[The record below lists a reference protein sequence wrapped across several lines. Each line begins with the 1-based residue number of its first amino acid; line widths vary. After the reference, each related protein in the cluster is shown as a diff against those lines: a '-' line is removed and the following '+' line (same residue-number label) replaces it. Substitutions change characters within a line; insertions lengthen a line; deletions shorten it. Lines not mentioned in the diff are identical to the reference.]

1 MDAEFWWRLDL
12 NSPIADIRRMAA
24 VQMLLDPPPAAAAG
38 ELADIAAREDD
49 ADTREILRQIISG
62 YERRPAVPV
71 TVSESRPTEGEG
83 PWTGWAGSPAQR
95 LEWLGRLPP
104 ETRKQLAREAPE
116 RLARERHPLVASAMI
131 RIFGRVWPATALEG
145 LIPYVSQDNVPVCL
159 AALETLRQRKPELL
173 PPLLPALLTSGSSRV
188 RGAAVRALAEID
200 RDEALAH
207 LEALLL
213 DADPSRRLEGLRC
226 CFHTRFEDVMQLL
239 LKAMAVE
246 TDVRRLT
253 AYGTLFEINPSLEAP
268 FRLYELSER
277 ASPQGAEVLKRLVAA
292 SCRAIGNTLL
302 KPEDFQKYRDR
313 LQEWI
318 DRRAAAGLAQDIVAR
333 AADGRGFDH
342 ELTATIERARKR
354 PALWNALQELS
365 ALPMPRAA
373 RILFL
378 KAVGGTT
385 APSDEQPLLAQSAEP
400 PGKPEPAGPHPVAG
414 TAEDERASPGTTGR
428 PAGEKPAKPADSLE
442 VLALLSPDDRETA
455 NREIVRI
462 LSSMDK
468 APAPLVAAAF
478 RAAIRCS
485 VDNQAPSA
493 RRALNGADPGVVSA
507 AVEYL
512 GKFAP
517 DDIEPLLGR
526 FLASS
531 ESRIKSAAVRV
542 LQRSD
547 PLQAVSAL
555 KTMLRSRQVEHQKL
569 GIACLVHVEFSLVR
583 DALAELLETNPPQDL
598 LESGLC
604 LFQTNADPE
613 GVYRLYL
620 LEKRLPAEAA
630 GNIRKTR
637 REMMTFLAGS
647 GRLSPDLGK
656 IESELQERMDRE
668 SKKSSAAP
676 PAYAFKVLQKSI
688 PSSNP
693 PVGPLGPE
701 TSRQTIMVAATVFVA
716 LVCVVVAWNGV
727 PGPSGEASSP
737 TVFPSAAPVAGGR
750 LQIRQVDGWVREERS
765 AADEFKIESETG
777 EVFRIPCR
785 DYEPVPSLGARF
797 KGALI
802 LMRKND
808 DGSWFA
814 RRAAAAGL
822 R

>member
-24 VQMLLDPPPAAAAG
+24 VQMLLDPPPASTAD
-38 ELADIAAREDD
+38 ELTSIAAREDD
-49 ADTREILRQIISG
+49 AETREILRQIISG
-62 YERRPAVPV
+62 YDRPPVVPASVTEPRPA
-71 TVSESRPTEGEG
+71 EADG
-83 PWTGWAGSPAQR
+83 PWAGWAGSPAQR

-104 ETRKQLAREAPE
+104 DKRRELAGEAPE
-116 RLARERHPLVASAMI
+116 RLSRERHPLVASAMI
-131 RIFGRVWPATALEG
+131 RIFGRAWPEG
-145 LIPYVSQDNVPVCL
+145 SLGILVPYVSLDNVPVCL

-173 PPLLPALLTSGSSRV
+173 LPVLPALLTSGSPRV
-188 RGAAVRALAEID
+188 RGAAVRALAEVD

-226 CFHTRFEDVMQLL
+226 CFHARFEDVMQLL

-246 TDVRRLT
+246 TDARRLT

-292 SCRAIGNTLL
+292 SCRAVGTTLL
-302 KPEDFQKYRDR
+302 NPADFQKYRDR

-333 AADGRGFDH
+333 AADGRGLDH
-342 ELTATIERARKR
+342 ELTAMIERARKR
-354 PALWNALQELS
+354 PVLWNALQGL
-365 ALPMPRAA
+365 ATLPMPPAA
-373 RILFL
+373 RALFV
-378 KAVGGTT
+378 KAVGG
-385 APSDEQPLLAQSAEP
+385 
-400 PGKPEPAGPHPVAG
+400 
-414 TAEDERASPGTTGR
+414 ASPASGASPLSAQPPDAGSAPETANPPPASPNTEPVNASPPAAAR
-428 PAGEKPAKPADSLE
+428 PAVEKGAPVDSLE
-442 VLALLSPDDRETA
+442 VLALLTPDDRETA
-455 NREIVRI
+455 NREIVHI
-462 LSSMDK
+462 LSAIDK
-468 APAPLVAAAF
+468 SPAPLVAAAF

-485 VDNQAPSA
+485 IENQAPAA
-493 RRALNGADPGVVSA
+493 RRALNGSDPGIVSA
-507 AVEYL
+507 AIEYL

-526 FLASS
+526 FLASM
-531 ESRIKSAAVRV
+531 EPRIKSAAVRV

-583 DALAELLETNPPQDL
+583 EALAELLGTNPPGDL
-598 LESGLC
+598 LETGLC

-613 GVYRLYL
+613 GVYRLHL
-620 LEKRLPAEAA
+620 LEKRLPIEAA
-630 GNIRKTR
+630 GYVRKTR

-647 GRLSPDLGK
+647 GRLSQDVGK
-656 IESELQERMDRE
+656 VEDELQERAERE
-668 SKKSSAAP
+668 SKKRTAAP

-688 PSSNP
+688 PSS
-693 PVGPLGPE
+693 
-701 TSRQTIMVAATVFVA
+701 TSAQGGEVDRPAIVAAIAVFVV
-716 LVCVVVAWNGV
+716 LVFAAVAWNIV
-727 PGPSGEASSP
+727 PGAGGEPLSPAASSSA
-737 TVFPSAAPVAGGR
+737 PSTPGGR
-750 LQIRQVDGWVREERS
+750 LQIRQVNGWVREERS
-765 AADEFKIESETG
+765 SADEFKIEAETG
-777 EVFRIPCR
+777 EIFRVPCR
-785 DYEPVPSLGARF
+785 DYDPVPSLGKRF

>member
-24 VQMLLDPPPAAAAG
+24 VQMLLDPPPASAAD
-38 ELADIAAREDD
+38 ELAGIAAREDD
-49 ADTREILRQIISG
+49 AETLDILRQIISG
-62 YERRPAVPV
+62 YDRLPSVSAAVSEPRPA
-71 TVSESRPTEGEG
+71 EEEG
-83 PWTGWAGSPAQR
+83 PWAGWAGSPAQR

-104 ETRKQLAREAPE
+104 EKRRELALDAPE
-116 RLARERHPLVASAMI
+116 RLARERNPLVASAMI
-131 RIFGRVWPATALEG
+131 RIFGRAWPANALDA

-173 PPLLPALLTSGSSRV
+173 LPVLPALLTSGSPRV

-213 DADPSRRLEGLRC
+213 DPDPSRRLEGLRC

-292 SCRAIGNTLL
+292 SCRAIGTALL

-318 DRRAAAGLAQDIVAR
+318 DRRAAAGLAQEIVAR
-333 AADGRGFDH
+333 AADGRGIDH
-342 ELTATIERARKR
+342 EVTAMIERARKR
-354 PALWNALQELS
+354 PILWNALQGL
-365 ALPMPRAA
+365 ATLPMPPAA
-373 RILFL
+373 RALFL
-378 KAVGGTT
+378 KAVGG
-385 APSDEQPLLAQSAEP
+385 AAAASDEQPPFVHPAEP
-400 PGKPEPAGPHPVAG
+400 GGKPEPSGLPPAGGKAEAERVSPA
-414 TAEDERASPGTTGR
+414 TAGR
-428 PAGEKPAKPADSLE
+428 PAGEKPDKPADSLE
-442 VLALLSPDDRETA
+442 VLALLSPDDKETA

-462 LSSMDK
+462 LSSMDNTSSSN
-468 APAPLVAAAF
+468 VAAAF

-485 VDNQAPSA
+485 IDSQAPSA
-493 RRALNGADPGVVSA
+493 RRALQSADPGVVSA

-526 FLASS
+526 FLAST
-531 ESRIKSAAVRV
+531 EPRIKSAAVRV

-583 DALAELLETNPPQDL
+583 ETLAELLETNPPKEL
-598 LESGLC
+598 LETGLC

-613 GVYRLYL
+613 GAYRLYL
-620 LEKRLPAEAA
+620 LEKSLPDEAA
-630 GNIRKTR
+630 GCVRKTR

-647 GRLSPDLGK
+647 GRLSQDLGK
-656 IESELQERMDRE
+656 AENELQERADRE
-668 SKKSSAAP
+668 SKKHTTAP
-676 PAYAFKVLQKSI
+676 PAYAFKVLQKAI
-688 PSSNP
+688 PSSASP
-693 PVGPLGPE
+693 ATSMGGE
-701 TSRQTIMVAATVFVA
+701 TGRQAIVAVVVVFVI
-716 LVCVVVAWNGV
+716 LVGAVVAWNV
-727 PGPSGEASSP
+727 SPGPGGETLSPAASHSA
-737 TVFPSAAPVAGGR
+737 PSAPGGR

-765 AADEFKIESETG
+765 AADEFKIEGETG
-777 EVFRIPCR
+777 EVFRVPCR
-785 DYEPVPSLGARF
+785 DYDPVPSLGKRF

>member
-24 VQMLLDPPPAAAAG
+24 VQMLLDPPPASAAA

-49 ADTREILRQIISG
+49 AETREILRQIISG
-62 YERRPAVPV
+62 FAGGPAGPAALSDPGPAE
-71 TVSESRPTEGEG
+71 TKG
-83 PWTGWAGSPAQR
+83 PWAGWAGSPAQR
-95 LEWLGRLPP
+95 LEWLGRLSP
-104 ETRKQLAREAPE
+104 EKRKELAGDAPE
-116 RLARERHPLVASAMI
+116 RLSRERHPLVASAMI
-131 RIFGRVWPATALEG
+131 RIFGRAWPERSLDTLV
-145 LIPYVSQDNVPVCL
+145 PYVSQDNVPVCL
-159 AALETLRQRKPELL
+159 AALETLRQRKPDLLL
-173 PPLLPALLTSGSSRV
+173 PALPALLTSGSPRV
-188 RGAAVRALAEID
+188 RGAAVRALAEVD

-226 CFHTRFEDVMQLL
+226 CFHARFEDVMQLL

-246 TDVRRLT
+246 TDPRRLT

-292 SCRAIGNTLL
+292 SCRAVGATLL
-302 KPEDFQKYRDR
+302 SPADFQKYRDR

-333 AADGRGFDH
+333 SADGRGIDH
-342 ELTATIERARKR
+342 ELTVMIERARNR
-354 PALWNALQELS
+354 PVLWKALQDL
-365 ALPMPRAA
+365 ATLPMPPAA
-373 RILFL
+373 RALFV
-378 KAVGGTT
+378 KAVGGASPASGESPLSARPAEAGSAPAT
-385 APSDEQPLLAQSAEP
+385 ASPAP
-400 PGKPEPAGPHPVAG
+400 PGRNAEAVNASSP
-414 TAEDERASPGTTGR
+414 TAAP
-428 PAGEKPAKPADSLE
+428 PAGEKQGTPADNLE
-442 VLALLSPDDRETA
+442 LLALLTPDDREKA
-455 NREIVRI
+455 SREIVRI
-462 LSSMDK
+462 LSAMDK
-468 APAPLVAAAF
+468 TSPALVAAAF
-478 RAAIRCS
+478 RAATRCS
-485 VDNQAPSA
+485 VETQAPSA
-493 RRALNGADPGVVSA
+493 RRALNGSDPGVVAA

-526 FLASS
+526 FLAST
-531 ESRIKSAAVRV
+531 EPRVKSAAVRV

-555 KTMLRSRQVEHQKL
+555 KTMLRSRQIEHQKL
-569 GIACLVHVEFSLVR
+569 GIASLVHVEFSLVR
-583 DALAELLETNPPQDL
+583 EALAELLETNPPGDL
-598 LESGLC
+598 LETGLC

-620 LEKRLPAEAA
+620 LEKRLPVEAA
-630 GNIRKTR
+630 GYVRKTR

-647 GRLSPDLGK
+647 GRLSHDFGK
-656 IESELQERMDRE
+656 VESELQERAERE
-668 SKKSSAAP
+668 SKKRTTTP
-676 PAYAFKVLQKSI
+676 PAYAFKILQKQI
-688 PSSNP
+688 PSSDP
-693 PVGPLGPE
+693 PPPPRGDE
-701 TSRQTIMVAATVFVA
+701 SSRQTVVAAVAVFVV
-716 LVCVVVAWNGV
+716 LVFAAVAWNV
-727 PGPSGEASSP
+727 IPGTGGESLSQTASRSASSIP
-737 TVFPSAAPVAGGR
+737 GGR

-765 AADEFKIESETG
+765 SADEFKIEAETG
-777 EVFRIPCR
+777 EVFRVPCR
-785 DYEPVPSLGARF
+785 DYDPVPSLGKRF